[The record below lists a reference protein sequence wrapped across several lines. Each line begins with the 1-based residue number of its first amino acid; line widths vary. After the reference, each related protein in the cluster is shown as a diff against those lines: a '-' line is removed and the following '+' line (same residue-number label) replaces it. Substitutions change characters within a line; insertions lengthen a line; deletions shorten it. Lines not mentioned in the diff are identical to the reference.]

1 MIFQQA
7 AEELV
12 RATSSLV
19 SGRTI
24 NIMNTDGII
33 IASSDPKRVG
43 TFHFGADQVMHTG
56 RSVNITRS
64 QLPAYPGALEG
75 CNMPLRQNGKIIGVV
90 GITGDPEELQDL
102 AHLLEVYAMKYMEL
116 ESVVMQRMEETELRR
131 KLFHLLTT
139 QDSVN
144 PEYIRTLSEAISFQ
158 LQMPVRVIAIRDQS
172 GSLTPRELEQILLQ
186 ERLLDYSRELSCEED
201 EYLMLLKSAES
212 LDFDDYAHRIADL
225 FEKSGASVRIT
236 AGRTCRETSE
246 LSASCQESRL
256 LSTISSN
263 NFEDADTP
271 NGRCVLLTDASIRD
285 QLPYLKQLYE
295 NLQKQF
301 RPDELHALLSSAE
314 AYYEEG
320 RSVTKA
326 AARLFVHKNT
336 LQYRLHRLLEAMQ
349 LTDESGF
356 YQELLVRLVLQYR
369 KVYYKESF

>member
-24 NIMNTDGII
+24 NIMNPDGII

-116 ESVVMQRMEETELRR
+116 ESVVLQHMEEAEIRR

-144 PEYIRTLSEAISFQ
+144 PEYVRTLSETASFQ
-158 LQMPVRVIAIRDQS
+158 LQFPARVIAIRVVT
-172 GSLTPRELEQILLQ
+172 GTLALREFEQILLQ
-186 ERLLDYSRELSCEED
+186 EQLLDHKKDLSCEE
-201 EYLMLLKSAES
+201 ENYLMLLKSAGVS
-212 LDFDDYAHRIADL
+212 DFDTYSHRISKAI
-225 FEKSGASVRIT
+225 ERNGCHVRIT
-236 AGRTCRETSE
+236 AGRTCENTSE
-246 LSASCQESRL
+246 LSASYQESRL
-256 LSTISSN
+256 LNTITPN

-271 NGRCVLLTDASIRD
+271 RGRCALLTDASIRD
-285 QLPYLKQLYE
+285 QMPYLKRLYE
-295 NLQKQF
+295 NLQAQF
-301 RPDELHALLSSAE
+301 RPDELQTLLSSAK

-349 LTDESGF
+349 LTEESGF
-356 YQELLVRLVLQYR
+356 YQEYLIRFVLQYR
-369 KVYYKESF
+369 AVYYKE

>member
-24 NIMNTDGII
+24 NIMNPDGII

-116 ESVVMQRMEETELRR
+116 ESVVMQHMEEAEIRR

-144 PEYIRTLSEAISFQ
+144 PEYVRTLSETASFQ
-158 LQMPVRVIAIRDQS
+158 LQFPARVIAIRVVT
-172 GSLTPRELEQILLQ
+172 GTLTLREFEQILLQ
-186 ERLLDYSRELSCEED
+186 EQLLDHKKDLSCEE
-201 EYLMLLKSAES
+201 ENYLMLLKSAGVS
-212 LDFDDYAHRIADL
+212 DFDTYSHRISKAI
-225 FEKSGASVRIT
+225 ERNGCHVRIT
-236 AGRTCRETSE
+236 AGRTCENTSE
-246 LSASCQESRL
+246 LSASYQESRL
-256 LSTISSN
+256 LNTITPN

-271 NGRCVLLTDASIRD
+271 RVRCALLTDASIRD
-285 QLPYLKQLYE
+285 QMPYLKRIYE
-295 NLQKQF
+295 NLQAQF
-301 RPDELHALLSSAE
+301 RPDELQTLLSSAK

-336 LQYRLHRLLEAMQ
+336 LQYRLHRLLKAMQ
-349 LTDESGF
+349 LTEESGF
-356 YQELLVRLVLQYR
+356 YQEYLVRFVLQYR
-369 KVYYKESF
+369 AVYYKE

>member
-24 NIMNTDGII
+24 NIMNPDGII

-116 ESVVMQRMEETELRR
+116 ESVVMQHMEEAEIRR

-144 PEYIRTLSEAISFQ
+144 PEYVRTLSETASFQ
-158 LQMPVRVIAIRDQS
+158 LQFPARVIAIRVVT
-172 GSLTPRELEQILLQ
+172 GTLTLREFEQILLQ
-186 ERLLDYSRELSCEED
+186 EQLLDHKKDLSCEE
-201 EYLMLLKSAES
+201 ENYLMLLKSAGVS
-212 LDFDDYAHRIADL
+212 DFDTYSHQISKAIERNGCH
-225 FEKSGASVRIT
+225 VRIT
-236 AGRTCRETSE
+236 AGRTCENTSE
-246 LSASCQESRL
+246 LSASYQESRL
-256 LSTISSN
+256 LNTITPN

-271 NGRCVLLTDASIRD
+271 RGRYALLTDASIRD
-285 QLPYLKQLYE
+285 QMPYLKRLYE
-295 NLQKQF
+295 NLQAQF
-301 RPDELHALLSSAE
+301 RPDELQTLLSSAK

-349 LTDESGF
+349 LTEESGF
-356 YQELLVRLVLQYR
+356 YQEYLVRFVLQYR
-369 KVYYKESF
+369 AVYYKE

>member
-24 NIMNTDGII
+24 NIMNPDGII

-116 ESVVMQRMEETELRR
+116 ESVVMQHMEEAEIRR

-144 PEYIRTLSEAISFQ
+144 PEYVRTLSETASFQ
-158 LQMPVRVIAIRDQS
+158 LQFPARVIAIRVVT
-172 GSLTPRELEQILLQ
+172 GTLTLREFEQILLQ
-186 ERLLDYSRELSCEED
+186 EQLLDHKKDLSCEE
-201 EYLMLLKSAES
+201 ENYLMLLKSAGVS
-212 LDFDDYAHRIADL
+212 DFDTYSQRISKAI
-225 FEKSGASVRIT
+225 ERNGCHVRIT
-236 AGRTCRETSE
+236 AGRTCENTSE
-246 LSASCQESRL
+246 LSASYQESRL
-256 LSTISSN
+256 LNTITPN

-271 NGRCVLLTDASIRD
+271 RGRCALLTDASIRD
-285 QLPYLKQLYE
+285 QMPYLKRIYE
-295 NLQKQF
+295 NLQAQF
-301 RPDELHALLSSAE
+301 RPDELQTLLSSAK

-349 LTDESGF
+349 LTEESGF
-356 YQELLVRLVLQYR
+356 YQEYLVRFVLQYR
-369 KVYYKESF
+369 AVYYKE

>member
-24 NIMNTDGII
+24 NIMNPDGII

-75 CNMPLRQNGKIIGVV
+75 CNMPLRQNGKIVGVV

-116 ESVVMQRMEETELRR
+116 ESVVMQHMEEAEIRR

-144 PEYIRTLSEAISFQ
+144 PEYVRTLSETASFQ
-158 LQMPVRVIAIRDQS
+158 LQFPARVIAIRVVT
-172 GSLTPRELEQILLQ
+172 GTLTLREFEQILLQ
-186 ERLLDYSRELSCEED
+186 EQLLDHKKDLSCEE
-201 EYLMLLKSAES
+201 ENYLMLLKSAGVS
-212 LDFDDYAHRIADL
+212 DFDTYSHQISKAIERNGCHI
-225 FEKSGASVRIT
+225 RIT
-236 AGRTCRETSE
+236 AGRTCENTSE
-246 LSASCQESRL
+246 LSASYQESRL
-256 LSTISSN
+256 LNTITPN

-271 NGRCVLLTDASIRD
+271 RGRCALLTDASIRD
-285 QLPYLKQLYE
+285 QMPYLKRIYE
-295 NLQKQF
+295 NLQAQF
-301 RPDELHALLSSAE
+301 RPDELQTLLSSAK

-349 LTDESGF
+349 LTEECGF
-356 YQELLVRLVLQYR
+356 YQEYLVRFVLQYR
-369 KVYYKESF
+369 AVYYKE